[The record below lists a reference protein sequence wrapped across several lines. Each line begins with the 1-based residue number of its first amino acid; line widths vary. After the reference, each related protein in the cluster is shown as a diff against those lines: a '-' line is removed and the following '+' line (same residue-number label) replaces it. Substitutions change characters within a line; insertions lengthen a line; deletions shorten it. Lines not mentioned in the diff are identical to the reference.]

1 MSDQQKIWFIYLTDH
16 HEGPF
21 TPAEVAEKIGQGAV
35 TPQSLGWKDGMAEW
49 VPIESI
55 PELSAA
61 LSAPAGLAA
70 DAAPAAAGG
79 EEGFSLAQM
88 LASQQSGGA
97 PADAGGAMAME
108 VMSDA
113 PAAAAPMG
121 GAPVDPGDPV
131 WTMKIGEQVS
141 GLFSLQQLAG
151 MAAQGDVP
159 AHAMLWHSGW
169 SDFQPV
175 SSVPEVDSAR
185 QAKPAGKVRGTQT
198 QITSPGMNRPAGL
211 GGAPQGQRPR
221 GLTPITAS
229 ADVGSDDPT
238 DPGISKP
245 RGGGFMDKIKG
256 LFARKPKAAAA
267 KAAPGKAGGKR
278 QMGGGAMASV
288 KRLAPV
294 VGGLLVVA
302 VGGAA
307 YVMLFSSPI
316 PSDLDVIPDDLEMMK
331 EVAKAPVAEGAKLYL
346 ALARGTEDSPADD
359 TAPKF
364 YVASNLAEGAGVSL
378 AISGHVG
385 TLVNK
390 PSFEK
395 TYTATIGPKHYAV
408 FESLQDDGKPLPM
421 GEYTMKVTAE
431 GAEPVVAERFLGGKK
446 SGVYTSRLAK
456 YTEKLQG
463 DYDKE
468 MQVLREFIDTLKSLQ
483 AEVSRH
489 IREYNTGWQNPAS
502 RTKIV
507 NEWRTFAVNGQTMA
521 AQLDFK
527 VRGVMG
533 GSAPP
538 FHPRA
543 FQDISTTLSQV
554 LQLIQL
560 HSDRLSG
567 KPPQSNPNDL
577 DGLIQAGVLSLD
589 QWLAQALVK
598 KPIDVLNSNAHP
610 EAAVAPGAAP
620 VPGVAPAAA
629 PAPAP
634 APAP

>member
-61 LSAPAGLAA
+61 LSAPAGASLEAAPAA
-70 DAAPAAAGG
+70 DAAGG
-79 EEGFSLAQM
+79 DEGFSLAQM

-97 PADAGGAMAME
+97 PAEADAGAAMSME
-108 VMSDA
+108 VIGDA
-113 PAAAAPMG
+113 PAAAPA
-121 GAPVDPGDPV
+121 AANDQPVDPSDPV
-131 WTMKIGEQVS
+131 WTMKVGEQVS
-141 GLFSLQQLAG
+141 GLFSLQQLKG

-159 AHAMLWHSGW
+159 GHAMLWHSGW
-169 SDFQPV
+169 SDFQPL
-175 SSVPEVDSAR
+175 SSVPEVNSAR
-185 QAKPAGKVRGTQT
+185 QAKPAGMARGTQT
-198 QITSPGMNRPAGL
+198 QITSPGMSRPVGAGQ
-211 GGAPQGQRPR
+211 AQRPR

-238 DPGISKP
+238 DPGISSP
-245 RGGGFMDKIKG
+245 RKSGFMDRIKG
-256 LFARKPKAAAA
+256 LFARKPKAA
-267 KAAPGKAGGKR
+267 KAAPGKAGTKR
-278 QMGGGAMASV
+278 GAGGGVMASV
-288 KRLAPV
+288 KRLAPIL
-294 VGGLLVVA
+294 GGIAVVA
-302 VGGAA
+302 IGGAA
-307 YVMLFSSPI
+307 YVMFFSSPI

-331 EVAKAPVAEGAKLYL
+331 EVAKAPLAEGAKLHL
-346 ALARGTEDSPADD
+346 ALARGTEDNPADD

-364 YVASNLAEGAGVSL
+364 YVATNLAEGAGITL

-390 PSFEK
+390 PSLEK
-395 TYTATIGPKHYAV
+395 TYTATVGPKHYAV

-421 GEYTMKVTAE
+421 GMYSMKLAAD
-431 GAEPVVAERFLGGKK
+431 GAEPVVTERFLGGKK
-446 SGVYTSRLAK
+446 SGVYASRLAK
-456 YTEKLQG
+456 YKEKLQG

-489 IREYNTGWQNPAS
+489 IREYNTNWQNPS
-502 RTKIV
+502 VRTKIV
-507 NEWRTFAVNGQTMA
+507 NEWRTFSVNGQTLA
-521 AQLDFK
+521 AQLDHK
-527 VRGVMG
+527 VRGYTG
-533 GSAPP
+533 GSVAP

-577 DGLIQAGVLSLD
+577 DGLIQAGVISLD
-589 QWLAQALVK
+589 QWLAQAVVK
-598 KPIDVLNSNAHP
+598 NPFDVLTAGSQP
-610 EAAVAPGAAP
+610 ENPAAPPGAPPVAPGA
-620 VPGVAPAAA
+620 VPAAA

-634 APAP
+634 